1 MEWQILAF
9 SLYIKAKKDVRLGCD
24 LFFFFH
30 CKKDTRCIALP
41 KAPVSIN
48 QVWRQPVTRSL
59 VIDVW
64 TVGIQSSTEFKAN
77 ILWYH
82 FFPSPYKECL
92 EFAYVSDDSKSPCC
106 CS

>member
-1 MEWQILAF
+1 MGWQPLAF
-9 SLYIKAKKDVRLGCD
+9 SLYVKAKKYVRLGCD
-24 LFFFFH
+24 FFH

-41 KAPVSIN
+41 KVPVSIY
-48 QVWRQPVTRSL
+48 QVWRRPVTRSL

-64 TVGIQSSTEFKAN
+64 TVDIQSSTEFKAN
-77 ILWYH
+77 ILCYH

-92 EFAYVSDDSKSPCC
+92 AFAYVSHNSKSPCC